1 MGFIQSTFFGL
12 VLLCAFGSVI
22 LQETTSEPP
31 ITTSTIASTTTETPT
46 SETTS
51 KPTDPPTTLPP
62 STTTVPASTTPKPP
76 LPEVGSWN
84 ISDGNVTCIR
94 AELQIGF
101 NIILGGVEE
110 SFVLSPNASDSG
122 SECKAPNGTQVL
134 ALTYKN
140 YALTFIFAKDSSNA
154 FVQHIALDYITPQGA
169 EIFYNSS
176 QLFKAKVGNSFRC
189 KTTDT
194 ILMGNATMQV
204 YYIHIQAFGTA
215 EDNGFNTAEECEA
228 DDKVSDIIPIAVG
241 CALAAL
247 IIIVLIAY
255 LVGRR
260 RSRQK
265 GYTSV

>member
-122 SECKAPNGTQVL
+122 SECQAPNGTQ
-134 ALTYKN
+134 
-140 YALTFIFAKDSSNA
+140 
-154 FVQHIALDYITPQGA
+154 
-169 EIFYNSS
+169 
-176 QLFKAKVGNSFRC
+176 AKVGNSFRC